1 MKRKERVKQDPSA
14 GLTSPFQRKAGGCPW
29 GRSPAAGQEGVS
41 VIIIANDH
49 IILVVSILPLFLKVL
64 NIISGTDLQQ
74 IKNPQVR
81 RKKLREL

>member
-1 MKRKERVKQDPSA
+1 M
-14 GLTSPFQRKAGGCPW
+14 
-29 GRSPAAGQEGVS
+29 
-41 VIIIANDH
+41 IIIANDH